1 MRRILSLW
9 LPTFATDRIARGLTP
24 PLAAGTPLVT
34 RLSDRGRLTVA
45 AVNAAARAK
54 RLVPGMGLADARAL
68 EPQVHVVDADP
79 EGDVAALGRLADWA
93 RRYTPWT
100 AVDPADPPGF
110 GPKGLGGGPGLLLDI
125 TGCAHLLGGEH
136 ELLLDLERRLAKA
149 GVEGRAAIADSI
161 GAAWAQARFGAQL
174 VVPPGGAAE
183 ALADLPLPAL
193 RLGPDLVA
201 SLRRVGLRRVGEL
214 MRMAQGTGGGQ
225 GSKNRAALAARYGA
239 QVALRLDQALGWV
252 EEPLSPRRAPTR
264 HTARLTVVDPLSTPE
279 GLAQAVRHLLGRV
292 AASLTAAGEG
302 ARSLELEAWRIDA
315 GHDTP
320 PQVLT
325 VGASR
330 PNRDPAHLWRLLE
343 PRMDQLEPGA
353 GFETMAVSVTHAAP
367 FDGGQAVLSAEGL
380 ADLAGPPVTGP
391 EKGETRLAATPWWP
405 IRPSRNWWTGWAP
418 AWGLAGCCACCPG
431 RAGYRN
437 RRCGRCRPRRRTTAR
452 PRPRRRLGRSP
463 GRPTG
468 RVPSACCPGRR
479 RWRWWPPSPTT
490 RPCCSAGATRPIA
503 WAGPRGRSACC
514 RNGGRGASAART
526 RTPSPATI
534 TGWRMARAGASGCIA
549 WASTTPAARH
559 PAGSCTAFSGDACP
573 TP

>member
-9 LPTFATDRIARGLTP
+9 LPTFATDRVARGLTP
-24 PLAAGTPLVT
+24 PLPADDALVT

-68 EPQVHVVDADP
+68 EPQVRVVDADP
-79 EGDVAALGRLADWA
+79 EGDVAALERLADWA

-100 AVDPADPPGF
+100 AVDPSDPPGF
-110 GPKGLGGGPGLLLDI
+110 GPKGLGGGPGLLMDI

-149 GVEGRAAIADSI
+149 GFEARAAIADSI

-214 MRMAQGTGGGQ
+214 MRMAQGTAGGA

-239 QVALRLDQALGWV
+239 LVALRLDQALGWV
-252 EEPLSPRRAPTR
+252 EEPLSPRRARTR
-264 HTARLTVVDPLSTPE
+264 HTARLTVVDPISTPE

-315 GHDTP
+315 GHDVP
-320 PQVLT
+320 PQVLS

-353 GFETMAVSVTHAAP
+353 GFEIMAISVTHAAP
-367 FDGGQAVLSAEGL
+367 FDGGQAVLSGDGL
-380 ADLAGPPVTGP
+380 ADLAGLPAAQTGAAAGAGNSLVADPPIAELVDRLGARLGHGRVLRLLPRQSWIP
-391 EKGETRLAATPWWP
+391 EQAVRAVPAEAQDNSPPAAPPAAAPVAWP
-405 IRPSRNWWTGWAP
+405 AD
-418 AWGLAGCCACCPG
+418 
-431 RAGYRN
+431 
-437 RRCGRCRPRRRTTAR
+437 R
-452 PRPRRRLGRSP
+452 PRPIRLLPRPEAVEVVAPIPDDPPLLFRWRDQTYRVGRAEGPERLLPEWWEGGERRPNPNPEPRDYYRVEDAEGRRFWLYRLGLYHAGGP
-463 GRPTG
+463 P
-468 RVPSACCPGRR
+468 P
-479 RWRWWPPSPTT
+479 RWFLH
-490 RPCCSAGATRPIA
+490 GFF
-503 WAGPRGRSACC
+503 G
-514 RNGGRGASAART
+514 
-526 RTPSPATI
+526 
-534 TGWRMARAGASGCIA
+534 
-549 WASTTPAARH
+549 
-559 PAGSCTAFSGDACP
+559 
-573 TP
+573 

>member
-68 EPQVHVVDADP
+68 EPQVQVVDADP
-79 EGDVAALGRLADWA
+79 EGDVAALERLADWA

-100 AVDPADPPGF
+100 AVDPSDPPGF
-110 GPKGLGGGPGLLLDI
+110 GPKGLGGGPGLLMDI

-174 VVPPGGAAE
+174 VVPPGGAVE

-225 GSKNRAALAARYGA
+225 VSKNRAALAARYGA

-315 GHDTP
+315 GHDAP
-320 PQVLT
+320 PQVLS

-343 PRMDQLEPGA
+343 PRMDQLEPGP
-353 GFETMAVSVTHAAP
+353 GFEVMAVSVTHAAP
-367 FDGGQAVLSAEGL
+367 FDGGQAVLDGNGL
-380 ADLAGPPVTGP
+380 ADLAGAPLAKGGEVAAAGNPLVADPPIAELVDRLGARLGP
-391 EKGETRLAATPWWP
+391 GRVLRLLPRQSWIPEQAVRAVPAEAQDNSPPAAPP
-405 IRPSRNWWTGWAP
+405 AP
-418 AWGLAGCCACCPG
+418 AQLAWPAD
-431 RAGYRN
+431 
-437 RRCGRCRPRRRTTAR
+437 R
-452 PRPRRRLGRSP
+452 PRPIRLLPRPEAVEVVAPIPDDPPLLFRWRDQTYRVGRAEGPERLLPEWWEGGERRPNPNPEPRDYYRVEDGEGRRFWLYRLGLYHAGGP
-463 GRPTG
+463 P
-468 RVPSACCPGRR
+468 P
-479 RWRWWPPSPTT
+479 RWFLH
-490 RPCCSAGATRPIA
+490 GFF
-503 WAGPRGRSACC
+503 G
-514 RNGGRGASAART
+514 
-526 RTPSPATI
+526 
-534 TGWRMARAGASGCIA
+534 
-549 WASTTPAARH
+549 
-559 PAGSCTAFSGDACP
+559 
-573 TP
+573 